1 MTSSAVYFAS
11 GDDSRVSCV
20 CSVRRG
26 APARDHVVSALIKTL
41 RVCSLVCSDEPLC
54 RGRLINWVC
63 GTKIVDQDRGRAI
76 ARNI

>member
-1 MTSSAVYFAS
+1 MTLV
-11 GDDSRVSCV
+11 SRV
-20 CSVRRG
+20 CSVARG

-41 RVCSLVCSDEPLC
+41 RVCSLSVCSDEPLC

-76 ARNI
+76 ARNNV